1 MSLTCLPD
9 LSSEYAV
16 SAEQVN
22 KFQQNGHLLLR
33 GVVSP
38 EEMTAYRSHIVDA
51 AINYDREE
59 EVLEQIAAG
68 RQNGWRF
75 VHNLWERD
83 EVVRQ
88 FVLARRFAKLAAD
101 LMAVNAVRILRDE
114 SYFKEVGGASTPW
127 HQDCDFFPLDT
138 SQVISMW
145 IALSDIS
152 VEMAPLTF
160 ASGSH
165 KGGYLIPEADEM
177 QQGLSEQSLRKRG
190 FELHNHGAMAA
201 GDVTFHAGWTLH
213 GSGVNTSDR
222 MREVLVIVYYQDG
235 ARIWMPQSTESN
247 QENYLQ
253 GCPKDII
260 RQQHLLRCFPGLEHG
275 DLAASCNNPLVY
287 SV

>member
-9 LSSEYAV
+9 LSSEYTV
-16 SAEQVN
+16 SREQIN
-22 KFQQNGHLLLR
+22 DFQENGHLLLK
-33 GVVSP
+33 GVISP
-38 EEMTAYRSHIVDA
+38 EDMSIYRSHIVNA
-51 AINYDREE
+51 VMNYDQEE

-83 EVVRQ
+83 EIVSQ
-88 FVLARRFAKLAAD
+88 FILARRFAKLAAD
-101 LMAVNAVRILRDE
+101 LMAVNGVRLLRDE

-152 VEMAPLTF
+152 MDMAPLTF

-165 KGGYLIPEADEM
+165 QAGYFVPDENQM
-177 QQGLSEQSLRKRG
+177 FQGLSDQSIEKRG
-190 FELHNHGAMAA
+190 FQLYNHGAMAA

-213 GSGVNTSDR
+213 SSGVNTSDR
-222 MREVLVIVYYQDG
+222 MREALVIVYFQDG
-235 ARIWMPQSTESN
+235 ARVWMPQASESN

-253 GCPKDII
+253 GCPKDMI
-260 RQQHLLRCFPGLEHG
+260 RYQHLLRCLTGLKHG
-275 DLAASCNNPLVY
+275 DLAASNKNPLVY
-287 SV
+287 HI